1 MATWAAP
8 GRVNLIGE
16 HTDYNDGYVAPLAIP
31 QRTRVTVT
39 PRSDAMVTL
48 WSTQA
53 GPADPFPVT
62 TAPGQVGGWA
72 AYAAGV
78 FWALRQLGHALPG
91 VDVGVDSEVP
101 MGAGLS
107 SSAALECAL
116 ALAIDVVAGL
126 GLDGDALAR
135 AAQRVE
141 TDYVGVPCGVMDQ
154 LASMYGRAGHVMLI
168 DCRSLDVQHVP
179 ADLAAAGLA
188 LLVVDTRARRALAGG
203 SYAARRRECEAAAR
217 ALEVPALRDAVLD
230 DLARLDDR
238 VLTRRARHVVTEN
251 ARVLAAVDAVRTRA
265 WDRLATFLTES
276 HASLRDDF
284 QVSSPELDLAVETVL
299 TNGALGARMTGAGFG
314 GSAIALVSADKT
326 ATVRSACVEA
336 FVAQGHPP
344 PRVFEVTPAEGAG
357 RYDLPGSPGRS

>member
-1 MATWAAP
+1 MGTWAAP

-39 PRSDAMVTL
+39 PRLDATVTL
-48 WSTQA
+48 WSAQA

-62 TAPGQVGGWA
+62 AAPGQVGGWA

-101 MGAGLS
+101 MDAGLS

-116 ALAIDVVAGL
+116 ALAMDDVAGL
-126 GLDGDALAR
+126 GLDRDTLAR
-135 AAQRVE
+135 AAQRAE

-154 LASMYGRAGHVMLI
+154 MASMYGRGGHLMLI
-168 DCRSLDVQHVP
+168 DCRSLEVQHVP

-188 LLVVDTRARRALAGG
+188 LLVIDTRARRALADG
-203 SYAARRRECEAAAR
+203 SYAARRSECEAAAR
-217 ALEVPALRDAVLD
+217 ALGVRALRDAVLD
-230 DLARLDDR
+230 DLAHLDDW
-238 VLTRRARHVVTEN
+238 VLARRARHVVTEN
-251 ARVLAAVDAVRTRA
+251 ARVVVAVDAVRAGA
-265 WDRLATFLTES
+265 WDRLATLLMES

-284 QVSSPELDLAVETVL
+284 QVSSAELDLAVETSL
-299 TNGALGARMTGAGFG
+299 THGALGARMTGAGFG
-314 GSAIALVSADKT
+314 GSAIALLSADKA

-336 FVAQGHPP
+336 FVAQGHPA
-344 PRVFEVTPAEGAG
+344 PRVFDVIPAEGAG